1 MIKINN
7 ILSERVHN
15 LKESATFAM
24 SQKAKSMKSKGI
36 DVIDLS
42 VGEPDFKTPE
52 YIQKA
57 AIETINSGKYFG
69 YPPGSGYAE
78 LKEEIAKKFR
88 EENKINCE
96 SDQIILTNGAKQAI
110 SNSFFCLLNPGDEVI
125 IFAPYWVSYTAMV
138 EIAGGRPIILQGLRS
153 NGFKVT
159 AEQLEQAITSKT
171 KAIIYSSPCNPSGAV
186 FSRKELEDIS
196 EVLYKNRNI
205 ITIADEIYEHINFS
219 GEHFSLGS
227 IDKISDR
234 VITIN
239 GFSKAFAMTGWRL
252 GYLVAPKFMSKKVS
266 NLHSQ
271 ISFGASTISQRAG
284 ITALR
289 GGKEKIKYMLDA
301 YKERR
306 DILLEMF
313 KEMPEIHISKPDGAF
328 YLFPDI
334 SYYFKKSDGN
344 YMINTT
350 SDFSFYIL
358 EKAKVA
364 LVSGESFGC
373 QNCIRIS
380 YAASKDSLIESMNRV
395 KDALSY
401 LK

>member
-1 MIKINN
+1 
-7 ILSERVHN
+7 
-15 LKESATFAM
+15 
-24 SQKAKSMKSKGI
+24 
-36 DVIDLS
+36 
-42 VGEPDFKTPE
+42 
-52 YIQKA
+52 
-57 AIETINSGKYFG
+57 
-69 YPPGSGYAE
+69 
-78 LKEEIAKKFR
+78 
-88 EENKINCE
+88 
-96 SDQIILTNGAKQAI
+96 
-110 SNSFFCLLNPGDEVI
+110 
-125 IFAPYWVSYTAMV
+125 MV
-138 EIAGGRPIILQGLRS
+138 KIAGGKPIVLQGLSS
-153 NGFKVT
+153 NDFKVT
-159 AEQLEQAITSKT
+159 AEQLKKAITPKT

-186 FSRKELEDIS
+186 FSRKELEEIS
-196 EVLYKNRNI
+196 EILYKHRNI
-205 ITIADEIYEHINFS
+205 ITIADEIYEHINFT
-219 GEHFSLGS
+219 GEYFSLGS

-252 GYLVAPKFMSKKVS
+252 GYLVVPKFMSKKVI

-284 ITALR
+284 IAALK
-289 GGKEKIKYMLDA
+289 GGKEKIKYMLNA

-306 DILLEMF
+306 DLLMKMF
-313 KEMPEIHISKPDGAF
+313 KELPEIHINKPDGAF

-334 SYYFKKSDGN
+334 SYYFGKSDSN
-344 YMINTT
+344 YTINTA

-373 QNCIRIS
+373 TNCVRVS
-380 YAASKDSLIESMNRV
+380 YAASKDNLIESMNRI